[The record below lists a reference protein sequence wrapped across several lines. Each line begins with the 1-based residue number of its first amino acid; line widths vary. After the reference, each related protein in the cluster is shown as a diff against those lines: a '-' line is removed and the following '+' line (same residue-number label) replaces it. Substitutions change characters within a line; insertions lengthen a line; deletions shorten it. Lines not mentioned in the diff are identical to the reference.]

1 MSQLLQKIGPAIVQ
15 ALIVCIVRFFTIPLS
30 IWKGAA
36 LRLAD
41 RREAASGPDDGR
53 AKSEFPVLDWIR
65 TAWDGMIFLSW
76 FVGAVAAILTLLGG
90 MFSFGFLAGIG
101 SAFAVLVY
109 FYFSVILMSFF
120 KESLILILSIATN
133 VEKLVSKPAADGPA
147 EAGEAQKQTL

>member
-1 MSQLLQKIGPAIVQ
+1 
-15 ALIVCIVRFFTIPLS
+15 
-30 IWKGAA
+30 
-36 LRLAD
+36 
-41 RREAASGPDDGR
+41 
-53 AKSEFPVLDWIR
+53 
-65 TAWDGMIFLSW
+65 MIYLSW
-76 FVGAVAAILTLLGG
+76 FVGAVATILTLLGG